1 MWQNLQET
9 ADLVTITG
17 EILNWKLHFLWSVKI
32 SNLLFHFSNTYSN
45 ISYENMLKNFK
56 NVYELAKINKIFFKF
71 YRWSQL
77 LVVTRS
83 TPRIT

>member
-45 ISYENMLKNFK
+45 ISYETDA
-56 NVYELAKINKIFFKF
+56 EKF
-71 YRWSQL
+71 
-77 LVVTRS
+77 
-83 TPRIT
+83 